1 MNHICHLCARPGV
14 QPLIEF
20 GDHPIA
26 HHFLTDAAQAEY
38 THAVTLGYCDA
49 CGLTQLIDP
58 IPPEKFYTDYHCLSS
73 WKWNPHVPRLLQMIG
88 QLPGLTKDAAVLE
101 VGSNDGSFLAELA
114 GHGFKKLL
122 GLEPAQDAVTAAK
135 QRGVETRRAYFTP
148 KVARELTSSFGQCDL
163 FISRQVLEHVTDLA
177 EFAQAM
183 HIMLRPGAHVLVEV
197 PNFGFNQDAPD
208 YSAIWEEHV
217 NHFTLA
223 TLTRFLADTGVEVL
237 HNETAVFSGDILI
250 ALGRYTGS
258 KVNAAAPSAELR
270 TKAFAYRDRWP
281 GFGAAFHQYL
291 AGERAAGQKIAV
303 YGAGCRSC
311 CLINYA
317 GLRPHLAFAVDDQP
331 EKLGRFM
338 PGSRLPVR
346 PSDALL
352 QEGIGLCL
360 LAVNAENE
368 EKVISRHQEF
378 VARGGRFVSM
388 HPPSPRLPAFWKQFS
403 Q

>member
-1 MNHICHLCARPGV
+1 MNHICHLCDRSGV
-14 QPLIEF
+14 EPLIEF

-38 THAVTLGYCDA
+38 THPVTLGFCDR

-58 IPPEKFYTDYHCLSS
+58 ISPEKFYTDYHCLSS

-88 QLPGLTKDAAVLE
+88 QLSGLRKDLAVLE
-101 VGSNDGSFLAELA
+101 VGSNDGGFLSELV
-114 GHGFKKLL
+114 GQGFSRIL
-122 GLEPAQDAVTAAK
+122 GIEPAQDAVAAAK
-135 QRGVETRRAYFTP
+135 QRGVPTRNAYFTP
-148 KVARELTSSFGQCDL
+148 KVAHEISSSFGQCDL
-163 FISRQVLEHVTDLA
+163 FISRQVLEHVTNLSDFA
-177 EFAQAM
+177 EAM
-183 HIMLRPGAHVLVEV
+183 RVVLRPGAHVLVEV
-197 PNFGFNQDAPD
+197 PNFGFNQEAPD

-250 ALGRYTGS
+250 VLGRYTGS
-258 KVNAAAPSAELR
+258 RVNTPATPTEGRAKV
-270 TKAFAYRDRWP
+270 FAYRDRWP
-281 GFGAAFHQYL
+281 GFRAAFHEYL
-291 AGERAAGQKIAV
+291 AAERAAGRKIAV

-317 GLRPHLAFAVDDQP
+317 GLRPHLAFALDDQP
-331 EKLGRFM
+331 EKQGKFM
-338 PGSRLPVR
+338 PGSRLPVM
-346 PSDALL
+346 PSDALVN
-352 QEGIGLCL
+352 EGIGLCL

-368 EKVISRHQEF
+368 EKVINRHPAF
-378 VARGGRFVSM
+378 VARRGQFVSM
-388 HPPSPRLPAFWKQFS
+388 HPPSPRLPAFWKQFR